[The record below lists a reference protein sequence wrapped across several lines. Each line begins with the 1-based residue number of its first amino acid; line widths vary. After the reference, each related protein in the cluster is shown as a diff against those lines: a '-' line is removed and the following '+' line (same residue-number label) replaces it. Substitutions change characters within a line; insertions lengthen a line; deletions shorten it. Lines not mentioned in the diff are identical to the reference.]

1 MLPPDAELEPAHVN
15 TDLVSVS
22 SFNMLAD
29 VVHCAGKPKTFYDR
43 WANRW
48 PVLLAQL
55 EQLKTDI
62 VCLQEVDEV
71 GVCVFVA
78 ISSSLFFFLVFV
90 LSLLFV
96 FCSLVWFDLVW
107 FGFVSFGFVWFR
119 LVSFGF
125 FWFRLVRFG

>member
-1 MLPPDAELEPAHVN
+1 MPRASQMRFDRRFVLPPDAELEPAHVN

-78 ISSSLFFFLVFV
+78 ISSSLFFFLF
-90 LSLLFV
+90 LF
-96 FCSLVWFDLVW
+96 FLCFLFFALW
-107 FGFVSFGFVWFR
+107 FGLIWFGLVSFR

-125 FWFRLVRFG
+125 V